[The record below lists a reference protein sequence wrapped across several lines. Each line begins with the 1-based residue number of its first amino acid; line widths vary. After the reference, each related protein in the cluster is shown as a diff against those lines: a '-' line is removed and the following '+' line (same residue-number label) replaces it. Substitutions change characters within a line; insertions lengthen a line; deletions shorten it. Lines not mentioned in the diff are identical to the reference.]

1 MRASLPGT
9 RHLLIT
15 WTILM
20 TLTLVSMLSARLGGE
35 ARLHPLPLWSAL
47 LLLMSTGFKVHQV
60 LMVYLNL
67 RISTAGWKG
76 SFIGL
81 TIVTLT
87 LIGGGYL
94 MARFAG

>member
-15 WTILM
+15 WAVLM
-20 TLTLVSMLSARLGGE
+20 ALTLVSMLSARLGGE
-35 ARLHPLPLWSAL
+35 ARLQPLPLWSAL
-47 LLLMSTGFKVHQV
+47 LLLLSTGFKAHQV

-67 RISTAGWKG
+67 RISTSGWKG
-76 SFIGL
+76 TFIGL

>member
-15 WTILM
+15 WAILM

-35 ARLHPLPLWSAL
+35 ARLQPLPLWSAL
-47 LLLMSTGFKVHQV
+47 LLLLATGFKVHQV

-67 RISTAGWKG
+67 RISTPAWKG
-76 SFIGL
+76 TFVSL

-94 MARFAG
+94 LARFAG